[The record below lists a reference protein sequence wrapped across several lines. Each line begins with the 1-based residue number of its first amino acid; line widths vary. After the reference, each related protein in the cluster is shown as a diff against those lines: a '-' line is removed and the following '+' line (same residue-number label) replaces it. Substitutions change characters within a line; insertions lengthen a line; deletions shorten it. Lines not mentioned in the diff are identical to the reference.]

1 MKKEKNKTNKILIF
15 LGILIGIL
23 SLFGISYAIW
33 VLKLNQTNF
42 NIVNSSCL
50 KLNLIN
56 EKNDI
61 NIENAYP
68 LLNEE
73 GKNLTPYE
81 FTIENT
87 CDLFVSYS
95 VNLEVL
101 DETTL
106 PIKYVSVLLSEEGV
120 QRLSSFD
127 TVEST
132 LKNISISI
140 ELYKGG
146 IGAGETN
153 NYILR

>member
-1 MKKEKNKTNKILIF
+1 MKKEKNKTNKVLII

-23 SLFGISYAIW
+23 TLLGISYAIW
-33 VLKLNQTNF
+33 VLKLQQTNF

-73 GKNLTPYE
+73 GKSLTPYE

-106 PIKYVSVLLSEEGV
+106 PIKYVSVLLNEEGV

-132 LKNISISI
+132 LKNI
-140 ELYKGG
+140 
-146 IGAGETN
+146 AQRN
-153 NYILR
+153 

>member
-23 SLFGISYAIW
+23 SLLGISYAIW

-73 GKNLTPYE
+73 GN
-81 FTIENT
+81 
-87 CDLFVSYS
+87 
-95 VNLEVL
+95 
-101 DETTL
+101 
-106 PIKYVSVLLSEEGV
+106 
-120 QRLSSFD
+120 
-127 TVEST
+127 
-132 LKNISISI
+132 
-140 ELYKGG
+140 
-146 IGAGETN
+146 AA
-153 NYILR
+153 

>member
-23 SLFGISYAIW
+23 SLLGISYAIW

-73 GKNLTPYE
+73 GKSGRKRIFL
-81 FTIENT
+81 
-87 CDLFVSYS
+87 
-95 VNLEVL
+95 
-101 DETTL
+101 
-106 PIKYVSVLLSEEGV
+106 KYFRPPLYP
-120 QRLSSFD
+120 
-127 TVEST
+127 ESH
-132 LKNISISI
+132 NIAKK
-140 ELYKGG
+140 LYFYRYK
-146 IGAGETN
+146 
-153 NYILR
+153 R

>member
-1 MKKEKNKTNKILIF
+1 MKKEKNKTNKVLII

-23 SLFGISYAIW
+23 SLLGISYAIW
-33 VLKLNQTNF
+33 VLKLQQTNF

-73 GKNLTPYE
+73 GKSLTPYE

-101 DETTL
+101 DET
-106 PIKYVSVLLSEEGV
+106 EGDPFAAPFTRNLIV
-120 QRLSSFD
+120 GRGCD
-127 TVEST
+127 
-132 LKNISISI
+132 
-140 ELYKGG
+140 
-146 IGAGETN
+146 
-153 NYILR
+153 